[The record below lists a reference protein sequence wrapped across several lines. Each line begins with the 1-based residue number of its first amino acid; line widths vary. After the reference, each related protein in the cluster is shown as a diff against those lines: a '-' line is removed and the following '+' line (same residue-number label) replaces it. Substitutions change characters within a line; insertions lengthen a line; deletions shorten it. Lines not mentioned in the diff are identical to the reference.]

1 MKITS
6 LKTIKKPY
14 FGYEEISRALG
25 ITPRSAR
32 VSANRYVKKGLLVRV
47 KRNLYVLAERWESL
61 EKEEKFALANV
72 AQVPSYISLLTAM
85 EYYELTT
92 QVQRDFIESVATKRT
107 REIKVKSAVF
117 NYVKINRKLYFGFAR
132 EKGFFIASPE
142 KAFLDAFYLMSLKRY
157 NFDLTAIDLDK
168 LDKERLKKTAKKF
181 PQKTQKMLEEYGI
194 LKKT

>member
-1 MKITS
+1 MKIAD
-6 LKTIKKPY
+6 LETIKKLY

-47 KRNLYVLAERWESL
+47 KRNLYVLAERWKTFER
-61 EKEEKFALANV
+61 EEKFVLANV
-72 AQVPSYISLLTAM
+72 AQVPSYVSLLTAM

-92 QVQRDFIESVATKRT
+92 QIQRDFIESIVTKRT
-107 REIKVKSAVF
+107 KEIKAESVIF
-117 NYVKINRKLYFGFAR
+117 NYVKISKKLYFGFAR

-157 NFDLTAIDLDK
+157 NFDLTAIDLEK
-168 LDKERLKKTAKKF
+168 LNNEKLGKMAKKF
-181 PQKTQKMLEEYGI
+181 PRKTQKMLEEYGI